1 MVALPT
7 PRPSQVDIDA
17 FEEATRSEMRE
28 AMRRARAP
36 MAADIDLGDPESF
49 DFAMTGGIT
58 GSGRALI
65 RDPLT
70 GDLRT
75 SQEPAMILTD
85 KQRQAGNFAQG
96 LAMGLTTDLLGLPAD
111 LLALILRDAPQLGAA
126 LTKSLTSGTPVAEEV
141 AEMSKNPSLLDQ
153 ALTIV
158 QGTLGGDAFAKYAG
172 MTEEDLQDPALQTGR
187 IAASAFDPFLLSGLG
202 RRAKAG
208 VETLTGEV
216 MPDLPT
222 GAPTRQEP
230 SFNIGQE
237 PEVVEGIGSLLPAPR
252 TTDPGPPVGA
262 PDTPVTTTPGI
273 LDENVAGIPGLDE
286 DTARRVLQDVD
297 VDFEADLGSGIP
309 LNEESYNR
317 FISPTGR
324 GGNWNEAEGRWVYPD
339 EDPESVRQGFI
350 DTTPPEEDNLE
361 SYLQMFRNRGEDPPT
376 HLNVDLETGRLRSL
390 EIRTER
396 MATPEE
402 TEAFIRG
409 DDPADFAPG
418 AATVQANRDDFAD
431 VLMQLEEEESDT
443 LMAALVS
450 NDRGYAADVA
460 GELLSRRRG
469 DDLGAAADPVND
481 ATLNDVR
488 AQLADEA
495 EMFVER
501 FMGLDVAE
509 LTPDTP
515 ITVFRV
521 GDVEPGEVQSF
532 SLSRNIEDRQLPGQ
546 RLREQRGEE
555 RQPLVEYTV
564 RAGDILAAPNATF
577 RGGRGTEDEIEVL
590 IDSANVTRVGGDG
603 DVIEGDFTATPATA
617 PEADEAAELFD
628 AAAAARAEPAE
639 PQSSLFE
646 SPEGGAQ
653 YAYDAVQNEQIGV
666 FQSLPDRRSS
676 NKTFTI
682 NDNDQFG
689 GQVANFSS
697 TMTIIAGRGERGK
710 LPKKAAQLDALLN
723 KGVSKPEYNGSKL
736 QEILKEDPDKSYTVD
751 EIAKLAHDNLP
762 QTRTR
767 TYLASRHVQERDA
780 GIVPD
785 FFKTRVRYS
794 YEVDPDGNID
804 LSPSDTQL
812 LPELKD
818 TKRDAGRIIFS
829 TTKPPEPI
837 VFSDG
842 SVIDNI
848 PFTVEKHDYGQ
859 GKYPGFYAH
868 TRFVVVEDF
877 DTGKRYLVPFEIQSD
892 TINQIERARV
902 AEGGRAVSARSLQ
915 DRLNKYNEA
924 GNTGTNAGMVRIPLT
939 EETKALIKKYDEEF
953 PSELTLHQKAQ
964 QRLDELMGDVNGLY
978 RDETGVMVDAMIP
991 RLEKRVDR
999 ATGHPLNDSDVNGR
1013 LYNELEN
1020 EAFFLGMKDD
1030 LVSVLN
1036 MNDANMKLD
1045 ALRERVANG
1054 EDPFHV
1060 GITEADDVLEALI
1073 GYSPR
1078 YSTQA
1083 PADLI
1088 GEMNSFVERVMD
1100 ARGYPVTVKNTD
1112 KARRQVESVLKEAIV
1127 RYVTRP
1133 DSNMQLEDYIAEA
1146 ISRFGEDKA
1155 SLYASA
1161 VRAKS
1166 LINQN
1171 DEVAKFFRD
1180 ADPEDLEALQQARYA
1195 DNANDK
1201 VNELLNK
1208 FGVTDEQLAIAD
1220 EAVDAAVASLKTSVP
1235 AEAHSMIDTGL
1246 DYHRRVNVYKNM
1258 PFFSAND
1265 DGFKAFNELRHAMD
1279 EVKKVY
1285 ESNELI
1291 QDADELARIETNYE
1305 NKLSGMGE
1313 EGDMLR
1319 NLRKVLQDS
1328 GDGRYRG
1335 LIGIPPHKDNKQF
1348 FRFAPKA
1355 IIKEAEKLGLD
1366 GVIFLDGDDIAD
1378 SRLDFGGALDM
1389 YRRTYDSE
1397 LDKGLTDFQNAS
1409 PDAVVRSGVNR
1420 RIPGDGN
1427 LRDPDNTFRA
1437 RIIDNPEDPQLTA
1450 GAGIILGGRGQGLR
1464 IVDFDTGSNRQT
1476 AQRPIRRAKGG
1487 DVDLRPQKMVHSGIG
1502 AMAREVM

>member
-126 LTKSLTSGTPVAEEV
+126 LTKSLTSGTPVAEEI
-141 AEMSKNPSLLDQ
+141 AEMSKNPSLLDS
-153 ALTIV
+153 ALSAV
-158 QGTLGGDAFAKYAG
+158 QNVVGGDALARYAG
-172 MTEEDLQDPALQTGR
+172 ATEATLQDPGIQTGR
-187 IAASAFDPFLLSGLG
+187 IAAAAFDPFLLAGLG
-202 RRAKAG
+202 SRARAG
-208 VETLTGEV
+208 VESLTGEV

-230 SFNIGQE
+230 SFNIGQDS
-237 PEVVEGIGSLLPAPR
+237 EVIEGIGSLLPAPR
-252 TTDPGPPVGA
+252 TTDPGPAVGA
-262 PDTPVTTTPGI
+262 PDTPVTTTPGLSEI
-273 LDENVAGIPGLDE
+273 PRENIPDVGEVLDFTRPDADPALGEMELFQFEEDMFHIPTGTRIPVGSTVRGSLN
-286 DTARRVLQDVD
+286 
-297 VDFEADLGSGIP
+297 DFE
-309 LNEESYNR
+309 
-317 FISPTGR
+317 T
-324 GGNWNEAEGRWVYPD
+324 AEGRD
-339 EDPESVRQGFI
+339 ARFAD
-350 DTTPPEEDNLE
+350 
-361 SYLQMFRNRGEDPPT
+361 
-376 HLNVDLETGRLRSL
+376 
-390 EIRTER
+390 RTEVTQR

-402 TEAFIRG
+402 TAAFMRG
-409 DDPADFAPG
+409 EDPADE
-418 AATVQANRDDFAD
+418 V
-431 VLMQLEEEESDT
+431 
-443 LMAALVS
+443 
-450 NDRGYAADVA
+450 
-460 GELLSRRRG
+460 
-469 DDLGAAADPVND
+469 AAADEV
-481 ATLNDVR
+481 V
-488 AQLADEA
+488 EA
-495 EMFVER
+495 
-501 FMGLDVAE
+501 
-509 LTPDTP
+509 
-515 ITVFRV
+515 
-521 GDVEPGEVQSF
+521 
-532 SLSRNIEDRQLPGQ
+532 
-546 RLREQRGEE
+546 
-555 RQPLVEYTV
+555 
-564 RAGDILAAPNATF
+564 
-577 RGGRGTEDEIEVL
+577 
-590 IDSANVTRVGGDG
+590 
-603 DVIEGDFTATPATA
+603 DFTVTPATA

-628 AAAAARAEPAE
+628 AAATARAEPAE
-639 PQSSLFE
+639 PESSLFE

-697 TMTIIAGRGERGK
+697 TMTMIAGRGERGK
-710 LPKKAAQLDALLN
+710 LPKKASQLDALFN

-767 TYLASRHVQERDA
+767 TYLASRHAQERDA
-780 GIVPD
+780 GLIPD
-785 FFKTRVRYS
+785 FFKTKVRHS
-794 YEVDPDGNID
+794 YEVDPNGNID
-804 LSPSDTQL
+804 FSPGDTQL

-818 TKRDAGRIIFS
+818 TRRDAGRIIFS

-868 TRFVVVEDF
+868 SRFVVVEDF

-902 AEGGRAVSARSLQ
+902 AEGGQVVSARSLQ
-915 DRLNKYNEA
+915 DRLNKYNET

-953 PSELTLHQKAQ
+953 PSELTRHQQAIK
-964 QRLDELMGDVNGLY
+964 RHDELMGDVNGQHPN
-978 RDETGVMVDAMIP
+978 ENGVMVDAIVP
-991 RLEKRVDR
+991 GLQKQLEVF
-999 ATGHPLNDSDVNGR
+999 TGHPLSDSDVNGR
-1013 LYNELEN
+1013 LYNEIETD
-1020 EAFFLGMKDD
+1020 AFLINMKDD
-1030 LVSVLN
+1030 LASILN
-1036 MNDANMKLD
+1036 IGDATLELD
-1045 ALRERVANG
+1045 AARQRVANG
-1054 EDPFHV
+1054 DNAVSVAYDEKR
-1060 GITEADDVLEALI
+1060 GILNTLL
-1073 GYSPR
+1073 GYD
-1078 YSTQA
+1078 STF
-1083 PADLI
+1083 PSRVPEDLI
-1088 GEMNSFVERVMD
+1088 APMNSLVEKVLD
-1100 ARGYPVTVKNTD
+1100 ARGFPITLKNTKSTRELVQDVLDEAIQGYIKEPVPGKQFEDYLISAINENLQYPVKTY
-1112 KARRQVESVLKEAIV
+1112 L
-1127 RYVTRP
+1127 
-1133 DSNMQLEDYIAEA
+1133 
-1146 ISRFGEDKA
+1146 
-1155 SLYASA
+1155 SA

-1166 LINQN
+1166 LIDQN
-1171 DEVAKFFRD
+1171 EAVAKFFRN
-1180 ADPEDLEALQQARYA
+1180 ADSDDLEALEQARGQYPEA
-1195 DNANDK
+1195 EDAIEQLFNK
-1201 VNELLNK
+1201 LN
-1208 FGVTDEQLAIAD
+1208 VTDEQIAIAD
-1220 EAVDAAVASLKTSVP
+1220 EAVDAAKASLKTQIP
-1235 AEAHSMIDTGL
+1235 AESHSMIDEITE
-1246 DYHRRVNVYKNM
+1246 DISSVYIDR
-1258 PFFSAND
+1258 PFYAAND
-1265 DGFKAFNELRHAMD
+1265 AGFQIFNQLRDAMD
-1279 EVKKVY
+1279 EVTKVY
-1285 ESNELI
+1285 EGGDLI

-1305 NKLSGMGE
+1305 NKLTAMGE
-1313 EGDMLR
+1313 EGEMLK

-1366 GVIFLDGDDIAD
+1366 GVIFLDGDDIAQG
-1378 SRLDFGGALDM
+1378 RVEYGGGLDM

-1397 LDKGLTDFQNAS
+1397 LDKGLADFQNAS

-1437 RIIDNPEDPQLTA
+1437 RIIDNPEDFQLTA

-1487 DVDLRPQKMVHSGIG
+1487 DVDLRPQKMIHSGIG

>member
-7 PRPSQVDIDA
+7 PRPSQVDIDS

-36 MAADIDLGDPESF
+36 AAADIDLGDPESF

-126 LTKSLTSGTPVAEEV
+126 LTKSLTSGTPVAEEI
-141 AEMSKNPSLLDQ
+141 AEMSKNPSLLDS
-153 ALTIV
+153 ALSAV
-158 QGTLGGDAFAKYAG
+158 QNVIGGDAFARYAG
-172 MTEEDLQDPALQTGR
+172 MTKEDLQDPALQTGR
-187 IAASAFDPFLLSGLG
+187 IAAAAFDPFLLAGLG
-202 RRAKAG
+202 SRARAG

-216 MPDLPT
+216 MPELPT

-230 SFNIGQE
+230 SFNIGQD

-252 TTDPGPPVGA
+252 TTDPGPAVGA
-262 PDTPVTTTPGI
+262 PDTPVTTTPG
-273 LDENVAGIPGLDE
+273 LSELPRSEVTGLP
-286 DTARRVLQDVD
+286 VLRTEV
-297 VDFEADLGSGIP
+297 
-309 LNEESYNR
+309 
-317 FISPTGR
+317 
-324 GGNWNEAEGRWVYPD
+324 
-339 EDPESVRQGFI
+339 
-350 DTTPPEEDNLE
+350 
-361 SYLQMFRNRGEDPPT
+361 
-376 HLNVDLETGRLRSL
+376 
-390 EIRTER
+390 TER

-402 TEAFIRG
+402 TAAFIRG
-409 DDPADFAPG
+409 DDPSEFAPG
-418 AATVQANRDDFAD
+418 AAAVQANRDDFAD

-450 NDRGYAADVA
+450 NDRGYASDVA

-495 EMFVER
+495 ELFVER

-515 ITVFRV
+515 VTVFRV

-603 DVIEGDFTATPATA
+603 DIIEGEIVTPATA

-682 NDNDQFG
+682 NDYDQFG

-697 TMTIIAGRGERGK
+697 TMTMIAGRGERGK
-710 LPKKAAQLDALLN
+710 LPKKASQLDALFN

-780 GIVPD
+780 GLIPD
-785 FFKTRVRYS
+785 FFKTRVMYS
-794 YEVDPDGNID
+794 YKVDPDGNID

-818 TKRDAGRIIFS
+818 TRRDAGRIIFS
-829 TTKPPEPI
+829 STKSPEPM

-868 TRFVVVEDF
+868 SRFVVVEDF

-902 AEGGRAVSARSLQ
+902 PEGGQAVSARSLQ

-953 PSELTLHQKAQ
+953 PSELTRHQQAIK
-964 QRLDELMGDVNGLY
+964 RHDELMGDVNGQHPN
-978 RDETGVMVDAMIP
+978 ENGVMVDAIVP
-991 RLEKRVDR
+991 RLQKELEVFS
-999 ATGHPLNDSDVNGR
+999 GHPLSDSDVNGR
-1013 LYNELEN
+1013 FYNEIETN
-1020 EAFFLGMKDD
+1020 AFLINMKDD
-1030 LVSVLN
+1030 LASILN
-1036 MNDANMKLD
+1036 IGDATLELD
-1045 ALRERVANG
+1045 AARQRVANG
-1054 EDPFHV
+1054 DNAISVAYDEKRS
-1060 GITEADDVLEALI
+1060 ILNTLL
-1073 GYSPR
+1073 GYD
-1078 YSTQA
+1078 STF
-1083 PADLI
+1083 PSRIPEDLI
-1088 GEMNSFVERVMD
+1088 APMNSLVEKVLD
-1100 ARGYPVTVKNTD
+1100 ARGFPITLKNTNLTRELVQDVLDEAIQGYIRKPVPGKQFEDYLISAINEKLQYPVKTY
-1112 KARRQVESVLKEAIV
+1112 L
-1127 RYVTRP
+1127 
-1133 DSNMQLEDYIAEA
+1133 
-1146 ISRFGEDKA
+1146 
-1155 SLYASA
+1155 SA

-1166 LINQN
+1166 LIDQN
-1171 DEVAKFFRD
+1171 EAVAKFFRN
-1180 ADPEDLEALQQARYA
+1180 ADSDDLEALDQARGEFPA
-1195 DNANDK
+1195 AEDAI
-1201 VNELLNK
+1201 EQLLNK
-1208 FGVTDEQLAIAD
+1208 LNVTDEQIAIAD
-1220 EAVDAAVASLKTSVP
+1220 EAVDAAKASLKTQIP
-1235 AEAHSMIDTGL
+1235 AESHSRIDEITE
-1246 DYHRRVNVYKNM
+1246 DITSVYIDR
-1258 PFFSAND
+1258 PFYAAND
-1265 DGFKAFNELRHAMD
+1265 AGFKIFNQLRDAMD

-1285 ESNELI
+1285 EGGDLI

-1305 NKLSGMGE
+1305 NKLTAMGE
-1313 EGDMLR
+1313 EGEMLK

-1366 GVIFLDGDDIAD
+1366 GVVFLDGDDIAQ

-1397 LDKGLTDFQNAS
+1397 LDKGLADFQNAS
-1409 PDAVVRSGVNR
+1409 PDAAVRKGVNR

-1427 LRDPDNTFRA
+1427 LRDPDNTFKA

-1487 DVDLRPQKMVHSGIG
+1487 DVDLRPQKMIHSGIG
-1502 AMAREVM
+1502 AMAKEVM